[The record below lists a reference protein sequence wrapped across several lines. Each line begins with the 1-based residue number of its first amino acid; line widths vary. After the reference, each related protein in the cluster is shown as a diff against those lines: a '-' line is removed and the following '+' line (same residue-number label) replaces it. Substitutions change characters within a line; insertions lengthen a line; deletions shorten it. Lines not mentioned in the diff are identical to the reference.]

1 MDKISWLIP
10 KNYRVVRKSWT
21 NYAIVPK
28 SKVRTDINYKNYYPK
43 KSKKIHPKV
52 IYYKSGSPQKF
63 F

>member
-10 KNYRVVRKSWT
+10 KNYRVVRKSWA

-43 KSKKIHPKV
+43 KSKKIHPTTNSKNRTNY
-52 IYYKSGSPQKF
+52 I
-63 F
+63 

>member
-10 KNYRVVRKSWT
+10 KNYRVVRKSWA

-43 KSKKIHPKV
+43 KKQKNTSH
-52 IYYKSGSPQKF
+52 YK
-63 F
+63 